1 MDTIDESHRPN
12 DYPFEDPGT
21 IRVTVSQMERRS
33 LLHVTWERKSTGDY
47 LQAMENR
54 VKSLQL
60 AEARAEKKLGDA
72 KRLVTQRMSHLQFKQ
87 QEEERQQRAKAA
99 LLSDIEAAHRRVS
112 QQREEAKAKV
122 YARKTYVTR
131 VKRGMAARLRDTE
144 KAKLQALQ
152 VRIEEER
159 DRKAM
164 VRSAIKSSLGTQIP
178 YSLYIGNEGHGFAPI
193 LKKPHKSPKSRSGKR
208 KNAD

>member
-72 KRLVTQRMSHLQFKQ
+72 KRLVTQRMSALTANPFEVVEIASPIQTAGRRAPAKGQ
-87 QEEERQQRAKAA
+87 SRTSQR
-99 LLSDIEAAHRRVS
+99 HRSRS
-112 QQREEAKAKV
+112 S
-122 YARKTYVTR
+122 TR
-131 VKRGMAARLRDTE
+131 LPAARRSKGKSVRPKDLCNKGE
-144 KAKLQALQ
+144 KRHGCLTQRHREGQATST
-152 VRIEEER
+152 
-159 DRKAM
+159 A
-164 VRSAIKSSLGTQIP
+164 GP
-178 YSLYIGNEGHGFAPI
+178 N
-193 LKKPHKSPKSRSGKR
+193 
-208 KNAD
+208 